1 MRAGI
6 ALGSNLG
13 DRQSNLRTAF
23 EQITRLPMIRPP
35 LLVSSVYETEP
46 VGCAPGAP
54 SFLNAVIEI
63 ECDRE
68 PADLLQ
74 RLRRIEESLGRPG
87 KHQRNAPR
95 TLDLDLLYFG
105 ACVVETAEL
114 TLPHPRMH
122 DRRFVLEP
130 LAEIRPDLVLP
141 GEELDLAALLRQLP
155 ARPGLVRVTS
165 EW

>member
-13 DRQSNLRTAF
+13 DRIAHLRTAL

-46 VGCAPGAP
+46 VGCASDAP

-63 ECDRE
+63 DCDRD
-68 PADLLQ
+68 PADLLH
-74 RLRRIEESLGRPG
+74 RLRRIEEAAGRPG
-87 KHQRNAPR
+87 KHERNAPR
-95 TLDLDLLYFG
+95 TLDLDLLYVG
-105 ACVVETAEL
+105 DQIVSTAGL
-114 TLPHPRMH
+114 DLPHPRMIE
-122 DRRFVLEP
+122 RRFVLEP

-141 GEELDLAALLRQLP
+141 GQTENVAALLQRLP
-155 ARPGLVRVTS
+155 ETTPLVRVPC